1 MRSRTLFRGGG
12 IAVSEF
18 LCDSGPGDRPFTEM
32 HTTHSVAYVR
42 AGSFGCR
49 TDAAYRELVPGAA
62 LAGRPGAEYRCT
74 HEHHAR
80 GDECLCV
87 ALSPAL
93 VDAVCGLDRWRAG
106 ALPPLPE
113 LVVRGALLQAAADG
127 RTDVAIEEAALLFA
141 QAYARAGDARP
152 RPAAVDARNRRRAVE
167 VAHWIDENAAE
178 PISLEDAAR
187 RAGFS
192 AFHFLRVFSATLGVT
207 PHQHLL
213 RARLRRAARLLAE
226 ADRPVTDVAL
236 DCGFA
241 DLSNFVRTFR
251 RAAGLPPAAF
261 RRASRGERRI
271 VQDALDRAA

>member
-152 RPAAVDARNRRRAVE
+152 RPAAVDARHRRRAVE